1 MSILST
7 LSSLVQNLLGNKP
20 AQSTPVA
27 PSTGGNYQVSAAPAG
42 GNYQTPPAP
51 VDLSQPAAQPLFV
64 NLSAPAT
71 ASPVMGVVDPG
82 VAQAQ
87 ADTFREEQANAPKLS
102 DLWSDTV
109 ERVAGLKKGGRSSV
123 YEQQQAAREF
133 ETRAQDTTR
142 VRGSA
147 ATGFEA
153 MEDAAYQELSEPERM
168 AVQWNTL
175 LQSATDLDRELL
187 NATENPVNEGQ
198 LTLGGVGYKSAPR
211 DVLDRDSPGYREAYE
226 SIFGAPTEGEPRE
239 LVYAPNT
246 VGLLSQLGVTDANG
260 TLENYLSG
268 QAAVKQEDLRY
279 IRDGIVN
286 SDRRAWL
293 GGLVGAT
300 SELER
305 VLEQGRVMLNNVGV
319 NVSLES
325 STTAGKQALVGQLA
339 GMSLTP
345 GEFNS
350 KYGMTGEGDLY
361 DSKNGLDVSGLI
373 SNQDYSNT
381 ALLNQYF
388 DAFAQ
393 TPGVTPEML
402 LDLESME
409 ATFAAGGTTGVNM
422 RQWEELVKNRFGMGE
437 TDRAKLERLGIG
449 SGVG

>member
-27 PSTGGNYQVSAAPAG
+27 PSTGGNYQVPAAPAG

-51 VDLSQPAAQPLFV
+51 VDPLQPAAQPLYV

-71 ASPVMGVVDPG
+71 APPVMGVVDPG

-153 MEDAAYQELSEPERM
+153 MDDAAYQELSAPERM

-187 NATENPVNEGQ
+187 TATENPVNEGQ
-198 LTLGGVGYKSAPR
+198 LTLGSVGYKSAPR

-260 TLENYLSG
+260 TLENYL
-268 QAAVKQEDLRY
+268 
-279 IRDGIVN
+279 
-286 SDRRAWL
+286 
-293 GGLVGAT
+293 
-300 SELER
+300 
-305 VLEQGRVMLNNVGV
+305 

-361 DSKNGLDVSGLI
+361 DASNGLDVTGLI

-381 ALLNQYF
+381 ALLNRYF
-388 DAFAQ
+388 DAFVQ

>member
-1 MSILST
+1 
-7 LSSLVQNLLGNKP
+7 
-20 AQSTPVA
+20 
-27 PSTGGNYQVSAAPAG
+27 
-42 GNYQTPPAP
+42 
-51 VDLSQPAAQPLFV
+51 
-64 NLSAPAT
+64 
-71 ASPVMGVVDPG
+71 MGVVDP
-82 VAQAQ
+82 VAAQTQ
-87 ADTFREEQANAPKLS
+87 ADTFHDAQANAPKLS

-109 ERVAGLKKGGRSSV
+109 QRVADLKKGGRSSV
-123 YEQQQAAREF
+123 YEQQQNSRAF
-133 ETRAQDTTR
+133 ETQAQDTTR

-153 MEDAAYQELSEPERM
+153 MDDAAYQALTDSERM

-187 NATENPVNEGQ
+187 DSTSNPVNEGQ
-198 LTLGGVGYKSAPR
+198 LTLGSAGYGSAPR
-211 DVLDRDSPGYREAYE
+211 DILDREAPGYRAAYE
-226 SIFGAPTEGEPRE
+226 SVFGAPTEGEPRE

-246 VGLLSQLGVTDANG
+246 VGLLSQLGITDENG

-268 QAAVKQEDLRY
+268 QAAVKQEDMRY
-279 IRDGIVN
+279 IRDGNVN
-286 SDRRAWL
+286 SDRREWL

-300 SELER
+300 TDLER

-319 NVSLES
+319 GVSLES

-345 GEFNS
+345 NEFNS
-350 KYGMTGEGDLY
+350 RYGMTGEGDSY
-361 DSKNGLDVSGLI
+361 DSSGGLDVTGLV

-388 DAFAQ
+388 DAFMR
-393 TPGVTPEML
+393 TPGITPEAL
-402 LDLESME
+402 LDLETME

-422 RQWEELVKNRFGMGE
+422 EQWAELVKNRFGLGE

-449 SGVG
+449 SEVG